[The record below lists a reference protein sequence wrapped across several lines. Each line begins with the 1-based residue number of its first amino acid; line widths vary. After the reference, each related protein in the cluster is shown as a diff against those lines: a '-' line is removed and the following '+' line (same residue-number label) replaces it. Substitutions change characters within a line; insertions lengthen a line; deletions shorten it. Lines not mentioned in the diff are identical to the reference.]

1 MKKFLIGVAWAVMV
15 LMPLRAH
22 ALQFDIPQRTQQ
34 STTTT
39 NASIVFSTANAKG
52 TYMNCLQHVTV
63 TDTIAGTFGISFAT
77 VTASNTLSASTTSYA
92 VVLSSGVPYDTQWS
106 QYRAYCTPPNTQM
119 TLFVTSGNYTI
130 SAEQFTSQGL
140 AP

>member
-1 MKKFLIGVAWAVMV
+1 MKKLLIGTAWAVLV
-15 LMPLRAH
+15 LLPLRVH
-22 ALQFDIPQRTQQ
+22 AVQFDIPQRTQQ

-39 NASIVFSTANAKG
+39 NASIVFSTANVPNP
-52 TYMNCLQHVTV
+52 YMNCLQHVTV
-63 TDTIAGTFGISFAT
+63 TDTVAGTFGISFAT
-77 VTASNTLSASTTSYA
+77 VTAQNTLSAATTSYA

-106 QYRAYCTPPNTQM
+106 EYRAYCTPPNTQM

-130 SAEQFTSQGL
+130 SCEQFTSKGL

>member
-1 MKKFLIGVAWAVMV
+1 MKKLLIGIAWAVMV
-15 LMPLRAH
+15 FIPLRAH
-22 ALQFDIPQRTQQ
+22 ALQFDIPQRTYQ

-39 NASIVFSTANAKG
+39 NASIVFSTANANG
-52 TYMNCLQHVTV
+52 SYMNCLQHVTV
-63 TDTIAGTFGISFAT
+63 TANAGSTFGISFAT
-77 VTASNTLSASTTSYA
+77 VTVSRTLSAATTSYA
-92 VVLSSGVPYDTQWS
+92 VLLSSGVPYDSQWS

-130 SAEQFTSQGL
+130 SCEQFTSQGL